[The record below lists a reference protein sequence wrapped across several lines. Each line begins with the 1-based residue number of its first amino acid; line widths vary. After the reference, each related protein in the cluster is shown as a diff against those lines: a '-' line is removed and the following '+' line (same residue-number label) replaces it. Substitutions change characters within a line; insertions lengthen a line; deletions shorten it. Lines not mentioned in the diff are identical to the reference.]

1 MAGCGCVGMFPSF
14 PRLDAVLYRT
24 TGRRYYTH
32 KYAAVYFPAP
42 AGRWLSPLS
51 LPWSFPRHGH
61 FRWMYLGLS
70 RPSVR
75 HAWLLAFT
83 LAKHLLHSYI
93 RVLADPQQCSSVTM
107 AHLVFSSC
115 HRHLGGGGG
124 SLWSLQMKPSRP
136 FQLARYLS
144 YFHISYFGRFLTLLL
159 FTGQN
164 KIKIVCC

>member
-1 MAGCGCVGMFPSF
+1 MFPSF

-32 KYAAVYFPAP
+32 KYAAVYFPAS

-61 FRWMYLGLS
+61 FRWMYLGLLW
-70 RPSVR
+70 PSVR

-83 LAKHLLHSYI
+83 LAKHFKRLMHSYI
-93 RVLADPQQCSSVTM
+93 RVLADPLQCSSVTM
-107 AHLVFSSC
+107 AHLVFCSC

-124 SLWSLQMKPSRP
+124 VSMVPSNEAQPTVPIGSLFIL
-136 FQLARYLS
+136 LS
-144 YFHISYFGRFLTLLL
+144 YFIFRPFSYFITFYGS
-159 FTGQN
+159 
-164 KIKIVCC
+164 K